1 MAFCGGRGL
10 VARRPLIQTAN
21 MIRTATAALLL
32 LALAGCGFHLRST
45 LTLPPGLGPVQVEG
59 RGRYSP
65 LADALSLALQ
75 RAGATVV
82 EGRRPGQDVARLR
95 VLSERWGSTPIS
107 IDAQGRAQEYTLR
120 YAVVF
125 ELVDADGGDL
135 VPQQAVELARDYIRS
150 PTNLTGADSERELL
164 TREMRR
170 DMVASIVRRIDGASR
185 QPQR

>member
-1 MAFCGGRGL
+1 
-10 VARRPLIQTAN
+10 
-21 MIRTATAALLL
+21 MIRAATVLALALL
-32 LALAGCGFHLRST
+32 LAGCGFHLRSA
-45 LTLPPGLGPVQVEG
+45 LSLPPDLGPVQVEG

-65 LADALSLALQ
+65 LADALSLSLQ

-82 EGRRPGQDVARLR
+82 EGRAADEQVARLR
-95 VLSERWGSTPIS
+95 ILSERWGSTPIS

-125 ELVDADGGDL
+125 ELLRADGEEL

-150 PTNLTGADSERELL
+150 PTDLTGADSEQELL
-164 TREMRR
+164 TREMER

-185 QPQR
+185 QR

>member
-1 MAFCGGRGL
+1 
-10 VARRPLIQTAN
+10 
-21 MIRTATAALLL
+21 MIRAATAVL
-32 LALAGCGFHLRST
+32 LALVLAGCGFQLRSA
-45 LTLPPGLGPVQVEG
+45 LTLPPDLGPIQVEG

-82 EGRRPGQDVARLR
+82 EGRGEEQVARLR

-107 IDAQGRAQEYTLR
+107 IDAQGRAQEYVLR

-125 ELVDADGGDL
+125 ELVHADGEEL

-170 DMVASIVRRIDGASR
+170 DMVASIIRRIDGASR
-185 QPQR
+185 RP